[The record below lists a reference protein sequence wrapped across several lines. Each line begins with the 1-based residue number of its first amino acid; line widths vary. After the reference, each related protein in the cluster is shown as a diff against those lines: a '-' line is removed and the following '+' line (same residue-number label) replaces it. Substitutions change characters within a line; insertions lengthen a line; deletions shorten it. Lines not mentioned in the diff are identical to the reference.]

1 MCLKFR
7 QVIHPL
13 LIRIGH
19 KANSVNPC
27 LSKSAKS
34 GKKFH
39 STSHSITP
47 PVYPC
52 VSNSNKSCSRY
63 KPKCSWW
70 FRSIFLSSDG
80 KKSCFKIQIYWWA
93 LPRIQCKTCQKTY
106 IGNDYTEKNGS
117 KMTLTNGLSA
127 NGTTPISSLKTAL
140 ISIEWLHQSR
150 IGLVMIHYERS

>member
-1 MCLKFR
+1 MLPPFTHMGKSTLYPCVSNLDQSYTR
-7 QVIHPL
+7 
-13 LIRIGH
+13 
-19 KANSVNPC
+19 C
-27 LSKSAKS
+27 LSAFVTKRTLLTHVCQSLLS
-34 GKKFH
+34 QVKKFH

-127 NGTTPISSLKTAL
+127 NGTTP
-140 ISIEWLHQSR
+140 
-150 IGLVMIHYERS
+150 